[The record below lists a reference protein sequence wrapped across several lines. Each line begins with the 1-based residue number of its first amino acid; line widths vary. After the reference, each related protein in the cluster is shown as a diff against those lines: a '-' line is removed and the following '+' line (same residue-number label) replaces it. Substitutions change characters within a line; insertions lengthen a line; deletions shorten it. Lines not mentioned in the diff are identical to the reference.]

1 MYYRKLKRGIITS
14 YVDYDQHKNHLWIHH
29 WLVLQFLSPLFV
41 PKCPVAI
48 LHQNNVFAHTNYHK
62 CIRDVDCD
70 VYARCE
76 EFHHAELPKHKIEWK
91 GKMVVLTDDDID
103 DE

>member
-1 MYYRKLKRGIITS
+1 M
-14 YVDYDQHKNHLWIHH
+14 
-29 WLVLQFLSPLFV
+29 
-41 PKCPVAI
+41 
-48 LHQNNVFAHTNYHK
+48 FAHTIYHK